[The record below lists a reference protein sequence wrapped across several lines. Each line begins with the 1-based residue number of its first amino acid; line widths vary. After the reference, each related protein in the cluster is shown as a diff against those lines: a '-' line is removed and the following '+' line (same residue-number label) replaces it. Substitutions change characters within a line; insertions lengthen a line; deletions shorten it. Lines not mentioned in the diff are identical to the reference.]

1 MFFKNKKL
9 FIIFLL
15 LLSGCGFSSLNK
27 LTSYNDIY
35 VETPDD
41 KYNILFKNNLKK
53 TFNINNF
60 SKTRYVLRSNIS
72 FLSSETLSASGSD
85 TLNST
90 FANASYSLIEAKSN
104 KVISSGSIKTFP
116 ALSSSSSSIYSND
129 MSVQHIKERLSF
141 SAAKKIY
148 MRLNLILQKLN

>member
-1 MFFKNKKL
+1 MFLKNKKL

-15 LLSGCGFSSLNK
+15 LLSGCGFSNLNK
-27 LTSYNDIY
+27 LTSYNNIY
-35 VETPDD
+35 VETPGD
-41 KYNILFKNNLKK
+41 KYNILFKNSLKK
-53 TFNINNF
+53 TFNIYNS
-60 SKTRYVLRSNIS
+60 SKTKYVLRSNIS
-72 FLSSETLSASGSD
+72 FFSSETLSVNESD

-90 FANASYSLIEAKSN
+90 FANASYSLIDAKSN

-116 ALSSSSSSIYSND
+116 ALRSSSSSIYSND
-129 MSVQHIKERLSF
+129 ISIEHIKERLSF